1 MLSSNFIIIASSS
14 RDALYAF
21 RTSDVVGQSIIIFL
35 FFGSILTWT
44 IMVEKALVLRQA
56 KRSSLD
62 FIRMFRE
69 ENSVMKLISRA
80 EKNAGPVASV
90 YQSGV
95 AELLVFY
102 DIPAEF
108 ADQYGTS
115 RFPEKKLST
124 AEIETVR
131 SALERAVSDQ
141 ILQIED
147 KIGLLA
153 TAVSVAPFFG
163 LFGTVWGV
171 MVAFCGMA
179 QNGSSAISAI
189 APGVSGALLT
199 TVVGLLVAIPSLIG
213 YNLLTNTIRQVT
225 VYMDNFVE
233 EFMAK
238 IKLDQHKM

>member
-1 MLSSNFIIIASSS
+1 MIPPGFLVIASAG
-14 RDALYAF
+14 DAVFAF
-21 RTSDVVGQSIIIFL
+21 GKSDIVGQAIVVFL

-44 IMVEKALVLRQA
+44 IMVEKALALKQA
-56 KRSSLD
+56 KRSSIE
-62 FIRMFRE
+62 FINLFRNE
-69 ENSVMKLISRA
+69 SNLLKLVFQA
-80 EKNAGPVASV
+80 EKNGGPIADI
-90 YQSGV
+90 YMHGA
-95 AELLVFY
+95 AELLAFY
-102 DIPAEF
+102 DIPPEF
-108 ADQYGTS
+108 ADQAGTS
-115 RFPEKKLST
+115 KYPLRKLST

-131 SALERAVSDQ
+131 SSLERAVADQ

-153 TAVSVAPFFG
+153 TAVSVCPFFG

-179 QNGSSAISAI
+179 SHGRADISAI

-213 YNLLTNTIRQVT
+213 YNLLTNSIRQIT
-225 VYMDNFVE
+225 VFMDNFVE

-238 IKLDQHKM
+238 IKLEQH

>member
-1 MLSSNFIIIASSS
+1 MFYTDLVSIAALS
-14 RDALYAF
+14 DAGAAF
-21 RTSDVVGQSIIIFL
+21 EQSDIVGQVIVVFL

-44 IMVEKALVLRQA
+44 IMVEKALVLRSA
-56 KRSSLD
+56 KSTSLD
-62 FIRMFRE
+62 FIRMFRD
-69 ENSVMKLISRA
+69 ENNILRLVSTA
-80 EKNAGPVASV
+80 EKNKGPVGNV
-90 YQSGV
+90 YLHGTS
-95 AELLVFY
+95 ELLEFY
-102 DIPAEF
+102 NLPSEF
-108 ADQYGTS
+108 ADQYGSS

-131 SALERAVSDQ
+131 SSLERAVADQ

-153 TAVSVAPFFG
+153 TAVSVCPFFG

-179 QNGSSAISAI
+179 LQGRADISAI

-213 YNLLTNTIRQVT
+213 YNLLTNTIRQIT